1 MGRRR
6 VGEKKKER
14 KKSPEGK
21 TAAAYGSIRCVD
33 VVKWLVRKCERD
45 NDRLCMTPHGSPK
58 YQTPLPSLSFFK
70 LVFISDAL
78 QRKEVCTENQAEAQ
92 RGVEHFLS
100 YKKNLTEP
108 MRSEN
113 SAFS

>member
-6 VGEKKKER
+6 AGEKNER
-14 KKSPEGK
+14 KKKSPEGK

-58 YQTPLPSLSFFK
+58 YQTPLPSLSLSLFK

-78 QRKEVCTENQAEAQ
+78 QRKEVCTENQAET
-92 RGVEHFLS
+92 HFWTLFIL
-100 YKKNLTEP
+100 KTTEP
-108 MRSEN
+108 MRSDN
-113 SAFS
+113 SAFT